1 MTVQLDRP
9 SPATVL
15 TVNAAY
21 EALMSEKYE
30 SRIKRIERLGVKL
43 FGVANC
49 LVSFGNLSD
58 RAYQGEHSMNA
69 MEAMFCDGLPIPD
82 EILVVNDTTL
92 DAKFALDRFV
102 VGLPYIRFYAA
113 HPIFDSARNIIGCVS
128 LIDYRPRDFDDENRQ
143 IFADLLVMVERE
155 LLMLSMYKMQV
166 ALIKQNRN
174 LKRDSLIDPILG
186 TWNKGAI
193 VRSLRIEMERCSK
206 AEKPLAL
213 LVVTLDQIATIH
225 ATHGTA
231 ISDMVLVKMIS
242 RIRSCIRPFDALG
255 RFGNDVFLMVLPGAS
270 RLVATAVAERIRL
283 TIMSNPEE
291 IDAASIDLTISAGI
305 VSTDTFPD
313 AEPEILISY
322 AEKALLS
329 AKTAGNNRVVPAIAE
344 QPDIII

>member
-1 MTVQLDRP
+1 MTVQLER
-9 SPATVL
+9 SNPATAL
-15 TVNAAY
+15 TVNATY
-21 EALMSEKYE
+21 EALLSEKYE
-30 SRIKRIERLGVKL
+30 ARIRRIERLGVKL

-49 LVSFGNLSD
+49 LVSLGDLSD
-58 RAYQGEHSMNA
+58 RAYHGEHSMNA
-69 MEAMFCDGLPIPD
+69 LETMFCDGLAVPD
-82 EILVVNDTTL
+82 EILVVKDATL
-92 DAKFALDRFV
+92 DAKLALNRFV
-102 VGLPYIRFYAA
+102 AGAPHIRFYAV
-113 HPIFDSARNIIGCVS
+113 HPILDASRNVIGCVS
-128 LIDYRPRDFDDENRQ
+128 LIDYLPREFDDENRQ

-155 LLMLSMYKMQV
+155 LLMLSMYKIQIG
-166 ALIKQNRN
+166 LIKQNRN

-193 VRSLRIEMERCSK
+193 VRSLRIEMERCNK

-213 LVVTLDQIATIH
+213 LVVSLDQIAAIL
-225 ATHGTA
+225 AAHGTA
-231 ISDMVLVKMIS
+231 IGDMVLVKMIS

-283 TIMSNPEE
+283 TIMTNPEE
-291 IDAASIDLTISAGI
+291 IDEASLPLTISAGI

-329 AKTAGNNRVVPAIAE
+329 AKTAGNNRVVSAMVE

>member
-1 MTVQLDRP
+1 
-9 SPATVL
+9 
-15 TVNAAY
+15 
-21 EALMSEKYE
+21 
-30 SRIKRIERLGVKL
+30 
-43 FGVANC
+43 VANC
-49 LVSFGNLSD
+49 LVRLDNLSD
-58 RAYQGEHSMNA
+58 REYHGEHSMIA
-69 MEAMFCDGLPIPD
+69 MEMMFCDGQSVPG

-92 DAKFALDRFV
+92 DARFALDRFV
-102 VGLPYIRFYAA
+102 AGAPHIRFYAA
-113 HPIFDSARNIIGCVS
+113 HPIFDSSHNIIGCVS
-128 LIDYRPRDFDDENRQ
+128 LIDYRPRDFDDESRQ
-143 IFADLLVMVERE
+143 IFADLVVMVERE
-155 LLMLSMYKMQV
+155 LLLLSMHKLQV
-166 ALIKQNRN
+166 ELVKQNRN

-186 TWNKGAI
+186 TWNKAAI

-225 ATHGTA
+225 EAHGTA

-242 RIRSCIRPFDALG
+242 RMRSCIRPFDALG
-255 RFGNDVFLMVLPGAS
+255 RFGSDVFLMVLPGAS

-283 TIMSNPEE
+283 TIMSNPEV
-291 IDAASIDLTISAGI
+291 IDETSIPLTISAGI

-329 AKTAGNNRVVPAIAE
+329 AKTAGNNRVVPAMTG